1 MRTTFSRLS
10 SVTALIIL
18 VAVVGLGMSFRVMVK
33 NYLADEQKETLQAKA
48 AAASELAADYVGYA
62 STFGLDVSTKFHKTL
77 SFASQ
82 FSQTD
87 TLVCNTQ
94 GQVITCSCQEFWC
107 KHIGMTL
114 DPNYVQEV
122 LLHGEDSR
130 TGILTGV
137 YEENRYLVAQVCTM
151 SDGTVGGL
159 VLVSEPVQG
168 IGEILSRITQMFVFV
183 ALIVLLITV
192 ICFSIFSQNLCR
204 PLKAMA
210 NAAKE
215 FGHGNLKARV
225 ETSGDYTQEIDEL
238 AVAFNNMASSLEQS
252 EYQRQEFVAN
262 VSHELKTPMT
272 TIGGYIDGMLDGT
285 IPPEKQQHYMQIVSG
300 EVRRLSRLV
309 RNMLDIAK
317 LQAMGVEESRK
328 TRFDLGEELSDVLIT
343 FEQKIYNKHLDVRVD
358 LPDKPVWTRAERDS
372 ITQVIYN
379 LIDNAIKF
387 CPDGGR
393 LALRGQVDGGKA
405 RGSVENT
412 GPTIDK
418 DELPLLFDRFHKADK
433 SRSAD
438 REGWGLGLYI
448 AKTIVGAHGGDIWAT
463 SENGVTQ
470 FNFTLPAVR

>member
-1 MRTTFSRLS
+1 MKTTFSRQFAMIAALLLLCLLITGVSFRFLMLGTIESQNQQTMISDAEAVAELAEAYDSVGDLQNNFDFHISLSLFTKVGDAEALLCDTDGVIRICSCEKFSCDHIGQTVDPVLLAEIQKDGSWYEETSLS
-10 SVTALIIL
+10 SIYDEP
-18 VAVVGLGMSFRVMVK
+18 R
-33 NYLADEQKETLQAKA
+33 YLAGQTLLASNGEQI
-48 AAASELAADYVGYA
+48 GY
-62 STFGLDVSTKFHKTL
+62 
-77 SFASQ
+77 
-82 FSQTD
+82 
-87 TLVCNTQ
+87 
-94 GQVITCSCQEFWC
+94 
-107 KHIGMTL
+107 
-114 DPNYVQEV
+114 
-122 LLHGEDSR
+122 
-130 TGILTGV
+130 
-137 YEENRYLVAQVCTM
+137 
-151 SDGTVGGL
+151 
-159 VLVSEPVQG
+159 VLVSAPMAQTKNFMLRSSTLFFYVA
-168 IGEILSRITQMFVFV
+168 IAVLIVSMLAASFLSRMQV
-183 ALIVLLITV
+183 
-192 ICFSIFSQNLCR
+192 R
-204 PLKAMA
+204 PLGQMA
-210 NAAKE
+210 DAARR
-215 FGHGNLKARV
+215 FGRGELGVRV
-225 ETSGDYTQEIDEL
+225 EESPKNTSEINDL
-238 AVAFNNMASSLEQS
+238 ARAFNTMVDSLESS
-252 EYQRQEFVAN
+252 ERRRQEFVAN

-272 TIGGYIDGMLDGT
+272 TLGGYIDGMLDGT

-393 LALRGQVDGGKA
+393 LALRVQVDGGKA
-405 RGSVENT
+405 RVSVENT

-470 FNFTLPAVR
+470 FNFTLPTVR